1 MLFICILILLLS
13 ASILSMVSIL
23 LNLLKLLL
31 WTNVAH
37 SYFSTYKILCHLL
50 LASVVSSETS
60 ATFLIVVSLE
70 VIHHF
75 SLAVFKDFLRRCPGS
90 VVWSGCQGQE
100 NKHPCHYHSQSSPG
114 PPSLPHCALRC
125 QALQLPACSELGH
138 GASGAMSSPPAQP
151 ALPPV
156 ATSTPSAQRAHV

>member
-13 ASILSMVSIL
+13 ANILSMVSIL

-31 WTNVAH
+31 WTNEAY

-75 SLAVFKDFLRRCPGS
+75 SLAVFKDFL
-90 VVWSGCQGQE
+90 
-100 NKHPCHYHSQSSPG
+100 
-114 PPSLPHCALRC
+114 
-125 QALQLPACSELGH
+125 
-138 GASGAMSSPPAQP
+138 
-151 ALPPV
+151 
-156 ATSTPSAQRAHV
+156 